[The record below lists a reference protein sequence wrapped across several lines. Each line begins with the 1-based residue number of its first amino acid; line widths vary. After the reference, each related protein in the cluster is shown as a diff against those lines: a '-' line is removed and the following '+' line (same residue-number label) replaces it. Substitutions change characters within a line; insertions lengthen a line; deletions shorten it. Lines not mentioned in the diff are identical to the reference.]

1 MSHKIK
7 DTKKE
12 LTQDLVG
19 EIENVE
25 DDTRMFKAAQVLY
38 TKHQR
43 VHFKHGKQE
52 QCVSQPQ
59 QSFHSVKW
67 QESSQSRCLH
77 QNSRVKE
84 RKSLTSF

>member
-7 DTKKE
+7 DTKKKI
-12 LTQDLVG
+12 TQDLVE

-59 QSFHSVKW
+59 QSFHSVK
-67 QESSQSRCLH
+67 
-77 QNSRVKE
+77 
-84 RKSLTSF
+84 

>member
-7 DTKKE
+7 DIKKK

-25 DDTRMFKAAQVLY
+25 DDTRMFKTAQILY
-38 TKHQR
+38 TKHQLG
-43 VHFKHGKQE
+43 HFVHGKQE

-59 QSFHSVKW
+59 QSSHSAKW
-67 QESSQSRCLH
+67 QESSQSCSSH
-77 QNSRVKE
+77 QNSRVE
-84 RKSLTSF
+84 ARKWLASF